1 MYRLLALA
9 LSLTLLHV
17 QADEAAI
24 RKTLGERYPGI
35 VIQAVSPTPM
45 AGVWEVWTGGRLV
58 YTDATA
64 EYLLIGTLVETRG
77 KTNLSQQRL
86 NELRAVKFDSLPLD
100 KSFTVVKGNGERRLA
115 VFTDPDCPFCRRLEQ
130 ELAKLDNLTVHV
142 FLYPLADLHP
152 AAPQIARNVWCAADR
167 AQTWTGYMLEGK
179 VPAAVDNCDAPL
191 GAIAELAT
199 RLGVEGTPAILFA
212 NGRRVDGY
220 IPAAEIEAILK
231 PGS

>member
-1 MYRLLALA
+1 MHRLFALA
-9 LSLTLLHV
+9 SSLTLIPV

-35 VIQAVSPTPM
+35 VIQAVTPTPM

-58 YTDATA
+58 YTDDTGQ
-64 EYLLIGTLVETRG
+64 YLLIGTLVETRG

-100 KSFTVVKGNGERRLA
+100 QSFTVVKGKGERRLA

-152 AAPQIARNVWCAADR
+152 RAPQIARNVWCAADR
-167 AQTWTGYMLEGK
+167 ARTWTAYMLEGK
-179 VPAAVDNCDAPL
+179 LPEPVDHCEAPL
-191 GAIAELAT
+191 GAIAELAA
-199 RLGVEGTPAILFA
+199 RLGVEGTPAIIFA

-220 IPAAEIEAILK
+220 IPAQEIEAILK
-231 PGS
+231 PGH

>member
-9 LSLTLLHV
+9 LSLTLIPV

-24 RKTLGERYPGI
+24 RKTLGERYPRI
-35 VIQAVSPTPM
+35 VIQAVTPTPM

-58 YTDATA
+58 YTDDTGQ
-64 EYLLIGTLVETRG
+64 YLLIGTLVETRG

-86 NELRAVKFDSLPLD
+86 SELRAVKFDSLPLD
-100 KSFTVVKGNGERRLA
+100 QSFTIVKGKGERRLA

-152 AAPQIARNVWCAADR
+152 RAPQIARNVWCAADR
-167 AQTWTGYMLEGK
+167 ARTWTAYMLEEGK
-179 VPAAVDNCDAPL
+179 LPEPVDHCESPL
-191 GAIAELAT
+191 EAIAELAA
-199 RLGVEGTPAILFA
+199 RLGK
-212 NGRRVDGY
+212 R
-220 IPAAEIEAILK
+220 
-231 PGS
+231 